1 MIALPPPA
9 ATTTLIR
16 LTEVSKRY
24 TMGEAPVQAL
34 DGVSLTIDAGQFVAL
49 VGRSG
54 SGKSTLLHLLAAMES
69 PTTGE
74 IVVGDWPLA
83 RLDRQAQARYRR
95 TGVGIIFQSF
105 NLVPSMTAVQ
115 NVELPLVLAGVAPA
129 LRRTRALDALD
140 QVGLRPRQHHRP
152 VELSGGEQQRV
163 AIARALV
170 NDPPLL
176 LADEPTGNL
185 DSANARQIVEL
196 LARVQQEQG
205 KTVLVV
211 THHLPE
217 VAAVADRV
225 ITLADGRIVEAEIG

>member
-1 MIALPPPA
+1 
-9 ATTTLIR
+9 
-16 LTEVSKRY
+16 
-24 TMGEAPVQAL
+24 
-34 DGVSLTIDAGQFVAL
+34 VSLTIDAGQFVAL

>member
-1 MIALPPPA
+1 
-9 ATTTLIR
+9 
-16 LTEVSKRY
+16 
-24 TMGEAPVQAL
+24 VQAL

-129 LRRTRALDALD
+129 LRRARALDALD

>member
-24 TMGEAPVQAL
+24 TMGDTSVQAL
-34 DGVSLTIDAGQFVAL
+34 DRVSLTIDAGQFVAL

-129 LRRTRALDALD
+129 LRRARALDALD